1 MSGSDLHAVLS
12 RALRPAVHL
21 SRVIGGVWLVVGVL
35 LAAGTPTAAHASAT
49 GARSASSTAGRS
61 TTTTDPNAPVPVGES
76 EVPPAGR
83 RVSSHRVLAISRAL
97 PVVRRLRA
105 RDRGSYDGAYLKGP
119 VRWQY
124 SLFSRSGKE
133 VAQVIIDD
141 RSARVLEQWTG
152 FQVAWTM
159 ARGYPGSFGRRA
171 NAWWVWL
178 PLSVLFVVPFFDR
191 RRPWRLL
198 HMDLLVLTLFGVSL
212 AFFNHGR
219 IGLSVPLAYPPLLYV
234 LVRALVIARPRL
246 RRTRGGEPP
255 GEDVAPGDYVAP
267 RAGVASAREPL
278 PLLVPAS
285 WLAVGTVFLIGFRLA
300 LNVVDANVI
309 DVGYAGVIGAHRVV
323 HAQSLYGG
331 WPSDNE
337 HGDTYGP
344 VSYEAYVPAVALTG
358 WNGRWNDL
366 PSAHLASVVFDL
378 LAVAGLFLL
387 GRRVRGPT
395 MGVALAYAWVAFPFT
410 LYALACNTNDSL
422 VGALVIAA
430 LLAASRPRLRGAL
443 GALAGLTKFAPLAL
457 APLLALHRAPGAPA
471 RSRLRTLGAFTV
483 AFVVTAAVVSIPA
496 VTHNDLQTVW
506 ERTFVYQADRGS
518 PFSVWGLW
526 GGLSSVQAAVEVAA
540 LLLAVALALVPR
552 RADVVG
558 LAAAAAAILVA
569 VQLGADHWFYLYIP
583 WFFAPL
589 IVALLARFGE
599 PTVTRGAPSAAAR
612 SRRLVAA

>member
-1 MSGSDLHAVLS
+1 MSTPTGLA
-12 RALRPAVHL
+12 
-21 SRVIGGVWLVVGVL
+21 RVFAGTWLVFGAL
-35 LAAGTPTAAHASAT
+35 LAAGTPTP
-49 GARSASSTAGRS
+49 ARASSTSARS
-61 TTTTDPNAPVPVGES
+61 TTATDPNAPVPVGES
-76 EVPPAGR
+76 GTPPVGR
-83 RVSSHRVLAISRAL
+83 HESSRRVLAIARAL
-97 PVVRRLRA
+97 PAVRRLRA

-119 VRWQY
+119 LRWQY
-124 SLFSRSGKE
+124 SLFTHSGKE
-133 VAQVIIDD
+133 VAQIIIED
-141 RSARVLEQWTG
+141 RSGRVLEQWTG

-159 ARGYPGSFGRRA
+159 ARGYPGAFGRRA

-198 HMDLLVLTLFGVSL
+198 HLDLLVLTLFGVSL
-212 AFFNHGR
+212 AFFNHGQ

-234 LVRALVIARPRL
+234 LVRALAIARPRL
-246 RRTRGGEPP
+246 RRTGTGEPAPVDVP
-255 GEDVAPGDYVAP
+255 GAVVQ
-267 RAGVASAREPL
+267 SAREPL

-285 WLAVGTVFLIGFRLA
+285 WLAVGTVFLIGFRVA

-323 HAQSLYGG
+323 HGQPLYGG
-331 WPSDNE
+331 WPTDNE

-344 VSYEAYVPAVALTG
+344 VSYEAYVPAVAVAG
-358 WNGRWNDL
+358 QNGRWDDL
-366 PSAHLASVVFDL
+366 PAAHLASVVFDL

-410 LYALACNTNDSL
+410 LYALSCDTNDSL
-422 VGALVIAA
+422 VGAMVIGA
-430 LLAASRPRLRGAL
+430 LLAASRPRVRGVL

-457 APLLALHRAPGAPA
+457 APLLALHRSPGAPQ
-471 RSRLRTLGAFTV
+471 RSRMRTLGAFTV
-483 AFVVTAAVVSIPA
+483 AFVATAAVVSIPA
-496 VTHNDLQTVW
+496 LTHDDLGTVW
-506 ERTFVYQADRGS
+506 ERTLVYQANRGS

-526 GGLSSVQAAVEVAA
+526 GGLGGVQAAVEVAA
-540 LLLAVALALVPR
+540 LVLAVALALLPR

-589 IVALLARFGE
+589 IVALLGRFGE
-599 PTVTRGAPSAAAR
+599 PTIRRDAPSAAAQ
-612 SRRLVAA
+612 SHRLVVA

>member
-1 MSGSDLHAVLS
+1 MSGPHPPGVSSH
-12 RALRPAVHL
+12 ALRASAHL
-21 SRVIGGVWLVVGVL
+21 GRVIGGAWLVAVVL
-35 LAAGTPTAAHASAT
+35 LVAGTPATGHASAT
-49 GARSASSTAGRS
+49 SAASASATSGRPTTA
-61 TTTTDPNAPVPVGES
+61 TDPNAPVPVGES
-76 EVPPAGR
+76 PIPPAGR
-83 RVSSHRVLAISRAL
+83 HLSSQRVLVLARAL
-97 PVVRRLRA
+97 PAVRRLRA

-119 VRWQY
+119 SRWQY

-191 RRPWRLL
+191 RRPWRVL
-198 HMDLLVLTLFGVSL
+198 HLDLLVLTLFGVSL

-246 RRTRGGEPP
+246 RRTRSGEPP
-255 GEDVAPGDYVAP
+255 RDDVAPG
-267 RAGVASAREPL
+267 AGVAPAREPL

-285 WLAVGTVFLIGFRLA
+285 WLAVGTVFLIGFRVA
-300 LNVVDANVI
+300 LNVVDSNVI

-331 WPSDNE
+331 WPADNE

-344 VSYEAYVPAVALTG
+344 VSYEAYVPAVAVTG
-358 WNGRWNDL
+358 QNGRWNDL

-410 LYALACNTNDSL
+410 LYALACDTNDSL

-443 GALAGLTKFAPLAL
+443 GALAALTKFAPLAL
-457 APLLALHRAPGAPA
+457 APLLALHRPPEAPA
-471 RSRLRTLGAFTV
+471 RSRLRTLVAFTV
-483 AFVVTAAVVSIPA
+483 AFVATAAVVSIPA
-496 VTHNDLQTVW
+496 FTHDDLHTVW
-506 ERTFVYQADRGS
+506 ERTFVYQANRGS

-526 GGLSSVQAAVEVAA
+526 GGLRSAQAAVEAAA
-540 LLLAVALALVPR
+540 LLLAVALALLPR

-599 PTVTRGAPSAAAR
+599 PTLTTDAPSAVAR
-612 SRRLVAA
+612 SHRLVAA